1 MRKGEGRLKSK
12 LKKASLLSPLKL
24 ERERA
29 SFSEF
34 LLFGQRQIR
43 KENTSRGRGRRL
55 LVCCGTVVVVV
66 VVVVVVCTQENQT
79 EGVCPKNFS
88 SGK

>member
-1 MRKGEGRLKSK
+1 VRKGEGRLKSK

-66 VVVVVVCTQENQT
+66 VVVCTQENQT